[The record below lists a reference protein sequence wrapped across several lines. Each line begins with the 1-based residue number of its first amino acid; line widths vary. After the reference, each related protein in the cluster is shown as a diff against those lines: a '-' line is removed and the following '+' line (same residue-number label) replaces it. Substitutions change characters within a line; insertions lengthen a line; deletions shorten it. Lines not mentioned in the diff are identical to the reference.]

1 MKSRVLSELRPYL
14 IAFVSSAVPALI
26 FTLLVRL
33 CFMNE
38 VFLRTLFT
46 LLAWLGGAA
55 ALLSPLIIALVRFS
69 RLLYAPAAP
78 KAPNAAAEP
87 ASAPIAP
94 EPAASAPA
102 APEPAPAPIAPEPA
116 PAAPDPK
123 PTNPARPAVSRR
135 QVTAHFLTG
144 YCFLL
149 LGGGVLLASVFLL
162 LPAVDLI
169 PLFLLLPAVDLIPLF
184 GVSAQDI
191 LSAVYAFL
199 SSEPVLYLEL
209 VLLLF
214 SWAAFEL
221 LFLMALP
228 AIGCTFPQGARVAVP
243 VLAFLAC
250 TFFVFPYLTD
260 NVLLPVLS
268 LIASWSIPFAALLLF
283 LAYAVCALLCFVL
296 IDGSLRSPSN
306 RR

>member
-55 ALLSPLIIALVRFS
+55 ALLSPLIIALVCFS
-69 RLLYAPAAP
+69 RLLYAPTAAP
-78 KAPNAAAEP
+78 EKAAA
-87 ASAPIAP
+87 
-94 EPAASAPA
+94 
-102 APEPAPAPIAPEPA
+102 EPAPAPIAPEPA
-116 PAAPDPK
+116 PAQTPSP
-123 PTNPARPAVSRR
+123 NPAPNSARLAVSRK
-135 QVTAHFLTG
+135 QVTAHFFMG

-149 LGGGVLLASVFLL
+149 LGGGVLLASV
-162 LPAVDLI
+162 
-169 PLFLLLPAVDLIPLF
+169 FLLLPAVDLIPLF

-199 SSEPVLYLEL
+199 SSEPILYLEL
-209 VLLLF
+209 ALILF
-214 SWAAFEL
+214 AWAAFEL

-228 AIGCTFPQGARVAVP
+228 ALGHTLPQGAHIAVP
-243 VLAFLAC
+243 VLAFFAC
-250 TFFVFPYLTD
+250 TFFAFPYVTE
-260 NVLLPVLS
+260 NVLLPLLS
-268 LIASWSIPFAALLLF
+268 LVASWSVVFAAFLLF

-296 IDGSLRSPSN
+296 IDGSLRTSSASQQG
-306 RR
+306 

>member
-1 MKSRVLSELRPYL
+1 MKSRVLTEIKPYL
-14 IAFVSSAVPALI
+14 IAFASSAVPALV

-46 LLAWLGGAA
+46 LLAWLGGVA
-55 ALLSPLIIALVRFS
+55 ALLSPLVIALVRFS

-78 KAPNAAAEP
+78 KAPNAAAEQ
-87 ASAPIAP
+87 ASAPVAP
-94 EPAASAPA
+94 ETALAQTSAPM
-102 APEPAPAPIAPEPA
+102 PAP
-116 PAAPDPK
+116 K
-123 PTNPARPAVSRR
+123 PVRPLISRR
-135 QVTAHFLTG
+135 QVAIHFLTG

-149 LGGGVLLASVFLL
+149 LGGGVLLASV
-162 LPAVDLI
+162 
-169 PLFLLLPAVDLIPLF
+169 FLLLPAVDLIPLF

-209 VLLLF
+209 VLLL
-214 SWAAFEL
+214 
-221 LFLMALP
+221 
-228 AIGCTFPQGARVAVP
+228 
-243 VLAFLAC
+243 LAC

>member
-87 ASAPIAP
+87 ASALN
-94 EPAASAPA
+94 
-102 APEPAPAPIAPEPA
+102 APEPAPAPNVPEPA
-116 PAAPDPK
+116 AAPDPK
-123 PTNPARPAVSRR
+123 SPEPVAPKPSPQFARPAVSRR

-149 LGGGVLLASVFLL
+149 LGGGVLIASV
-162 LPAVDLI
+162 
-169 PLFLLLPAVDLIPLF
+169 FLLLPAVDLIPLF

-199 SSEPVLYLEL
+199 SSEPILYLEL
-209 VLLLF
+209 ALILLA
-214 SWAAFEL
+214 WAAFEL

-228 AIGCTFPQGARVAVP
+228 AIGHTLPQGAHIAVP
-243 VLAFLAC
+243 VLAFFAC
-250 TFFVFPYLTD
+250 TFFAFPYVTE
-260 NVLLPVLS
+260 NVLLPLLS
-268 LIASWSIPFAALLLF
+268 LVASWSVVFAAFLLF

>member
-55 ALLSPLIIALVRFS
+55 ALLSPLIIALVCFS
-69 RLLYAPAAP
+69 RLLYAPTAAP
-78 KAPNAAAEP
+78 EKAAA
-87 ASAPIAP
+87 
-94 EPAASAPA
+94 
-102 APEPAPAPIAPEPA
+102 EPAPAPIAPEPA
-116 PAAPDPK
+116 PAQTPSP
-123 PTNPARPAVSRR
+123 NPAPNSARLAVSRK
-135 QVTAHFLTG
+135 QVTAHFFMG

-149 LGGGVLLASVFLL
+149 LGGGVLLASV
-162 LPAVDLI
+162 
-169 PLFLLLPAVDLIPLF
+169 FLLLPAVDLIPLF

-199 SSEPVLYLEL
+199 SSEPILYLEL
-209 VLLLF
+209 ALILF
-214 SWAAFEL
+214 AWAAFEL

-228 AIGCTFPQGARVAVP
+228 ALGHTLPQGAHIAVP
-243 VLAFLAC
+243 VLAFFAC
-250 TFFVFPYLTD
+250 TFFAFPYVTE
-260 NVLLPVLS
+260 NVLLPLLS
-268 LIASWSIPFAALLLF
+268 LVASWSIPFAAFLLF

-296 IDGSLRSPSN
+296 IDGSLRTSSASQQG
-306 RR
+306 

>member
-1 MKSRVLSELRPYL
+1 MKSRVFTEIKPYL
-14 IAFVSSAVPALI
+14 IAFVSSAVPALV

-33 CFMNE
+33 WLMNE

-55 ALLSPLIIALVRFS
+55 ALLSPLVIALVRFS

-87 ASAPIAP
+87 APAPIAP
-94 EPAASAPA
+94 EPAAAPD
-102 APEPAPAPIAPEPA
+102 PKSPKPV
-116 PAAPDPK
+116 APDPK

-135 QVTAHFLTG
+135 QVAAHFLTG

-149 LGGGVLLASVFLL
+149 LGEGVLLASV
-162 LPAVDLI
+162 
-169 PLFLLLPAVDLIPLF
+169 FLLLPAVDLIPLF

-209 VLLLF
+209 VLLLLA
-214 SWAAFEL
+214 WAAFEL

-228 AIGCTFPQGARVAVP
+228 AIGCTFPQGARIAVP

-296 IDGSLRSPSN
+296 IDGSLRSHSN

>member
-14 IAFVSSAVPALI
+14 IAFVSSAVPALV

-69 RLLYAPAAP
+69 RLLYAPTAAP
-78 KAPNAAAEP
+78 EKAAA
-87 ASAPIAP
+87 
-94 EPAASAPA
+94 
-102 APEPAPAPIAPEPA
+102 EPAPAPIAPEPA
-116 PAAPDPK
+116 AAPDPKSPKPAPDPK

-135 QVTAHFLTG
+135 QVATHFLTG

-149 LGGGVLLASVFLL
+149 LGVGVLLASVFLL
-162 LPAVDLI
+162 LPAVG
-169 PLFLLLPAVDLIPLF
+169 LIPLF

-199 SSEPVLYLEL
+199 SSEPILYLEL
-209 VLLLF
+209 ALILF
-214 SWAAFEL
+214 AWAAFEL

>member
-1 MKSRVLSELRPYL
+1 MKSRVLTEIKSYL
-14 IAFVSSAVPALI
+14 IAFVSSAVPALV

-33 CFMNE
+33 WLMNE

-46 LLAWLGGAA
+46 LLAWFGGAA

-87 ASAPIAP
+87 TSA
-94 EPAASAPA
+94 PAASASEPA
-102 APEPAPAPIAPEPA
+102 APSPASSE
-116 PAAPDPK
+116 PAAPKPSPK
-123 PTNPARPAVSRR
+123 PARPAVSRR

-169 PLFLLLPAVDLIPLF
+169 PLF

-209 VLLLF
+209 VLILLA
-214 SWAAFEL
+214 WAAFEL

-228 AIGCTFPQGARVAVP
+228 AIGYTLPQGARIAVP

-250 TFFVFPYLTD
+250 TFFAFPYVTE
-260 NVLLPVLS
+260 NVLLPLLS
-268 LIASWSIPFAALLLF
+268 LIASWSVMFAALLLF

-296 IDGSLRSPSN
+296 IDGSLRNPSN

>member
-87 ASAPIAP
+87 A
-94 EPAASAPA
+94 
-102 APEPAPAPIAPEPA
+102 PAPIAPEPA
-116 PAAPDPK
+116 PAPIVPEPAAAPDPKSPKPAPDPK
-123 PTNPARPAVSRR
+123 PINPARPVISRR
-135 QVTAHFLTG
+135 QVAAHFLTG

-149 LGGGVLLASVFLL
+149 LGGGILIASV
-162 LPAVDLI
+162 
-169 PLFLLLPAVDLIPLF
+169 FLLLPAVDLIPLF

-199 SSEPVLYLEL
+199 SSEPILYLEL
-209 VLLLF
+209 ALILF
-214 SWAAFEL
+214 AWAAFEL

-228 AIGCTFPQGARVAVP
+228 ALGHTLPQGAHIAVP
-243 VLAFLAC
+243 VLAFFAC
-250 TFFVFPYLTD
+250 TFFAFPYVTE
-260 NVLLPVLS
+260 NVLLPLLS
-268 LIASWSIPFAALLLF
+268 LVASWSIPFAAFLLF
-283 LAYAVCALLCFVL
+283 LAFAVCALLCFVL

>member
-1 MKSRVLSELRPYL
+1 MKSRVLTEIRPYL
-14 IAFVSSAVPALI
+14 VAFVSSAVPALV

-33 CFMNE
+33 WLMNE
-38 VFLRTLFT
+38 VFLGTLFT
-46 LLAWLGGAA
+46 LFAWLGGAA
-55 ALLSPLIIALVRFS
+55 ALLSPLVIALVRFS
-69 RLLYAPAAP
+69 RLLYAPTAQQ
-78 KAPNAAAEP
+78 APNAAAEQ
-87 ASAPIAP
+87 ATA
-94 EPAASAPA
+94 PAASASEPA
-102 APEPAPAPIAPEPA
+102 APSPASSE
-116 PAAPDPK
+116 PAAPKPAPK
-123 PTNPARPAVSRR
+123 AVRPAVSRR
-135 QVTAHFLTG
+135 QVTIHFLTG

-149 LGGGVLLASVFLL
+149 LGGGVLLASVFS
-162 LPAVDLI
+162 
-169 PLFLLLPAVDLIPLF
+169 LLPAVDLIPLF

-191 LSAVYAFL
+191 FSAVYAFL

-209 VLLLF
+209 ALILLA
-214 SWAAFEL
+214 WAAFEL

-228 AIGCTFPQGARVAVP
+228 AIGYTLPQGARIAVP

-250 TFFVFPYLTD
+250 TFFAFPYVTE

-268 LIASWSIPFAALLLF
+268 LVASWSIVFAALLLF

>member
-14 IAFVSSAVPALI
+14 IAFVSSAVPALV

-69 RLLYAPAAP
+69 RLLYAPAVP

-87 ASAPIAP
+87 ASALNAP

-102 APEPAPAPIAPEPA
+102 SPES
-116 PAAPDPK
+116 AAPK
-123 PTNPARPAVSRR
+123 PSPQFARPVISRR
-135 QVTAHFLTG
+135 QVAAHFLTG

-149 LGGGVLLASVFLL
+149 LGEGVLLASV
-162 LPAVDLI
+162 
-169 PLFLLLPAVDLIPLF
+169 FLLLPAVDLIPLF

-199 SSEPVLYLEL
+199 SSEPILYLEL
-209 VLLLF
+209 ALILF
-214 SWAAFEL
+214 AWAAFEL

-228 AIGCTFPQGARVAVP
+228 ALGHTLPQGAHIAVP
-243 VLAFLAC
+243 VLAFFAC
-250 TFFVFPYLTD
+250 TFFAFPYLTD

-296 IDGSLRSPSN
+296 IDGSLRSHSN

>member
-1 MKSRVLSELRPYL
+1 MKSRVLVELRPYL
-14 IAFVSSAVPALI
+14 IAFVSSAVPALV

-87 ASAPIAP
+87 AP
-94 EPAASAPA
+94 APA
-102 APEPAPAPIAPEPA
+102 AAPDPKSPKP
-116 PAAPDPK
+116 APDPK
-123 PTNPARPAVSRR
+123 PTNPARPVISRR
-135 QVTAHFLTG
+135 QVAAHFLTG

-149 LGGGVLLASVFLL
+149 LGEGVLLASV
-162 LPAVDLI
+162 
-169 PLFLLLPAVDLIPLF
+169 FLLLPAVDLIPLF

-199 SSEPVLYLEL
+199 SSEPILYLEL
-209 VLLLF
+209 ALILLA
-214 SWAAFEL
+214 WAAFEL

-228 AIGCTFPQGARVAVP
+228 AIGHTLPQGAHIAVP
-243 VLAFLAC
+243 VLAFFAC
-250 TFFVFPYLTD
+250 TFFAFPYVTE

-268 LIASWSIPFAALLLF
+268 LIASWSIPFAAFLLF

-296 IDGSLRSPSN
+296 IDGSLRTSSASQQG
-306 RR
+306 

>member
-14 IAFVSSAVPALI
+14 IAFVSSAVPALV

-87 ASAPIAP
+87 APAPIAP
-94 EPAASAPA
+94 EPAAAPD
-102 APEPAPAPIAPEPA
+102 PKSPKPV
-116 PAAPDPK
+116 APDPK
-123 PTNPARPAVSRR
+123 PTNPARPVISRR
-135 QVTAHFLTG
+135 QVAAHFLTG

-149 LGGGVLLASVFLL
+149 LGGGILIASV
-162 LPAVDLI
+162 
-169 PLFLLLPAVDLIPLF
+169 FLLLPAVDLIPLF

-199 SSEPVLYLEL
+199 SSEPILYLEL
-209 VLLLF
+209 ALILF
-214 SWAAFEL
+214 AWAAFEL

-228 AIGCTFPQGARVAVP
+228 AIGHTLPQGAHIAVP
-243 VLAFLAC
+243 VLAFFAC
-250 TFFVFPYLTD
+250 TFFAFPYVTE
-260 NVLLPVLS
+260 NVLLPLLS
-268 LIASWSIPFAALLLF
+268 LVASWSIPFAAFLLF

-296 IDGSLRSPSN
+296 IDGSLRTSSASQQG
-306 RR
+306 

>member
-1 MKSRVLSELRPYL
+1 MKSRVLNELKPYL
-14 IAFVSSAVPALI
+14 IAFVSSAVPALV

-87 ASAPIAP
+87 ASALN
-94 EPAASAPA
+94 
-102 APEPAPAPIAPEPA
+102 APEPAPAPIAP
-116 PAAPDPK
+116 K
-123 PTNPARPAVSRR
+123 PARPAVSRR
-135 QVTAHFLTG
+135 QVTIHFLTG

-149 LGGGVLLASVFLL
+149 LGGGVLLASV
-162 LPAVDLI
+162 
-169 PLFLLLPAVDLIPLF
+169 FLLLPAVDLIPLF

-209 VLLLF
+209 ALILLA
-214 SWAAFEL
+214 WAAFEL
-221 LFLMALP
+221 LFLMTLP
-228 AIGCTFPQGARVAVP
+228 AIGYTLPQGARIAVP

-268 LIASWSIPFAALLLF
+268 LIAPWSIPFAALLLF

-296 IDGSLRSPSN
+296 IDGSLRSPST

>member
-14 IAFVSSAVPALI
+14 IAFVSSAVPALV

-87 ASAPIAP
+87 A
-94 EPAASAPA
+94 
-102 APEPAPAPIAPEPA
+102 PAPIAPEPA
-116 PAAPDPK
+116 SAPDPKSPKPAPDPK
-123 PTNPARPAVSRR
+123 PTNPARPVISRR
-135 QVTAHFLTG
+135 QVAAHFLTG

-149 LGGGVLLASVFLL
+149 LGEGVLLASV
-162 LPAVDLI
+162 
-169 PLFLLLPAVDLIPLF
+169 FLLLPAVDLIPLF

-199 SSEPVLYLEL
+199 SSEPILYLEL
-209 VLLLF
+209 ALILF
-214 SWAAFEL
+214 AWAAFEL

-228 AIGCTFPQGARVAVP
+228 ALGHTLPQGAHIAVP
-243 VLAFLAC
+243 VLAFFAC
-250 TFFVFPYLTD
+250 TFFAFPYVTE
-260 NVLLPVLS
+260 NVLLPLLS
-268 LIASWSIPFAALLLF
+268 LVASWSIPFAAFLLF

-296 IDGSLRSPSN
+296 IDGSLRTSSASQQG
-306 RR
+306 

>member
-1 MKSRVLSELRPYL
+1 MKSRVLNELKPYL
-14 IAFVSSAVPALI
+14 IAFVSSAVPALV
-26 FTLLVRL
+26 FTLFVRL
-33 CFMNE
+33 WLMNE

-78 KAPNAAAEP
+78 KAPNAAAEQ
-87 ASAPIAP
+87 
-94 EPAASAPA
+94 ASAPA
-102 APEPAPAPIAPEPA
+102 APETAPAQTSAPMPAP
-116 PAAPDPK
+116 K
-123 PTNPARPAVSRR
+123 SVRPLISRR
-135 QVTAHFLTG
+135 QVTIHFLTG

-149 LGGGVLLASVFLL
+149 LGVGVLLASVFS
-162 LPAVDLI
+162 
-169 PLFLLLPAVDLIPLF
+169 LLPAVDLIPLF

-209 VLLLF
+209 VLLLLA
-214 SWAAFEL
+214 WAAFEL

-243 VLAFLAC
+243 ILAFLAC

-268 LIASWSIPFAALLLF
+268 LIASWSIPFAAFLLF
-283 LAYAVCALLCFVL
+283 LAFAVCALLCFVL

>member
-1 MKSRVLSELRPYL
+1 MKSRVLTELRPYL
-14 IAFVSSAVPALI
+14 IAFVSSAVPALV

-87 ASAPIAP
+87 APAPIAP
-94 EPAASAPA
+94 EPAAAPD
-102 APEPAPAPIAPEPA
+102 PKSPKP
-116 PAAPDPK
+116 APDPK
-123 PTNPARPAVSRR
+123 PTNPARPVISRR
-135 QVTAHFLTG
+135 QVAAHFLTG

-149 LGGGVLLASVFLL
+149 LGGGILIASV
-162 LPAVDLI
+162 
-169 PLFLLLPAVDLIPLF
+169 FLLLPAVDLIPLF

-199 SSEPVLYLEL
+199 SSEPILYLEL
-209 VLLLF
+209 ALILLA
-214 SWAAFEL
+214 WAAFEL

-228 AIGCTFPQGARVAVP
+228 ALGHTLPQGAHIAVP
-243 VLAFLAC
+243 VLAFFAC
-250 TFFVFPYLTD
+250 TFFAFPYVTE
-260 NVLLPVLS
+260 NVLLPLLS
-268 LIASWSIPFAALLLF
+268 LVASWSIPFAAFLLF

-296 IDGSLRSPSN
+296 IDGSLRTSSAAQQ
-306 RR
+306 RG

>member
-1 MKSRVLSELRPYL
+1 MKSRVLVEIRPYL
-14 IAFVSSAVPALI
+14 IAFVSSAVPALV

-87 ASAPIAP
+87 ASALN
-94 EPAASAPA
+94 

-116 PAAPDPK
+116 AAPDPKSPKPVAPDPK
-123 PTNPARPAVSRR
+123 PTNPARPVISRR
-135 QVTAHFLTG
+135 QVAAHFLTG

-149 LGGGVLLASVFLL
+149 LGGGILIASV
-162 LPAVDLI
+162 
-169 PLFLLLPAVDLIPLF
+169 FLLLPAVDLIPLF

-199 SSEPVLYLEL
+199 SSEPILYLEL
-209 VLLLF
+209 ALILF
-214 SWAAFEL
+214 AWAAFEL

-228 AIGCTFPQGARVAVP
+228 ALGHTLPQGAHIAVP
-243 VLAFLAC
+243 VLAFFAC
-250 TFFVFPYLTD
+250 TFFAFPYVTE
-260 NVLLPVLS
+260 NVLLPLLS
-268 LIASWSIPFAALLLF
+268 LVASWSVVFAAFLLF

-296 IDGSLRSPSN
+296 IDGSLRTSSASQQG
-306 RR
+306 

>member
-1 MKSRVLSELRPYL
+1 MKSRVLVELRPYL
-14 IAFVSSAVPALI
+14 IAFVSSAVPALV

-87 ASAPIAP
+87 TFAPNAP
-94 EPAASAPA
+94 EPAAAPD
-102 APEPAPAPIAPEPA
+102 PKSPKP
-116 PAAPDPK
+116 APDPK
-123 PTNPARPAVSRR
+123 PTNPARPVISRR
-135 QVTAHFLTG
+135 QVAAHFLTG

-149 LGGGVLLASVFLL
+149 LGGGILIASV
-162 LPAVDLI
+162 
-169 PLFLLLPAVDLIPLF
+169 FLLLPAVDLIPLF

-199 SSEPVLYLEL
+199 SSEPILYLEL
-209 VLLLF
+209 ALILLA
-214 SWAAFEL
+214 WAAFEL

-228 AIGCTFPQGARVAVP
+228 ALGHTLPQGAHIAVP
-243 VLAFLAC
+243 VLAFFAC
-250 TFFVFPYLTD
+250 TFFAFPYVTE
-260 NVLLPVLS
+260 NVLLPLLS
-268 LIASWSIPFAALLLF
+268 LVASWSIPFAAFLLF

-296 IDGSLRSPSN
+296 IDGSLRTSFASQQG
-306 RR
+306 

>member
-14 IAFVSSAVPALI
+14 IAFVSSAVPALV

-69 RLLYAPAAP
+69 RLLYAPTAAP
-78 KAPNAAAEP
+78 EKAAA
-87 ASAPIAP
+87 
-94 EPAASAPA
+94 
-102 APEPAPAPIAPEPA
+102 EPAPAPIAPEPA
-116 PAAPDPK
+116 AAPDPKSPKPVAPDPK

-135 QVTAHFLTG
+135 QVAAHFLTG

-149 LGGGVLLASVFLL
+149 LGGGILIASV
-162 LPAVDLI
+162 
-169 PLFLLLPAVDLIPLF
+169 FLLLPAVDLIPLF

-199 SSEPVLYLEL
+199 SSEPILYLEL
-209 VLLLF
+209 ALILF
-214 SWAAFEL
+214 AWAAFEL

-228 AIGCTFPQGARVAVP
+228 ALGHTLPQGAHIAVP

-250 TFFVFPYLTD
+250 TFFAFPYVTE
-260 NVLLPVLS
+260 NVLLPLLS
-268 LIASWSIPFAALLLF
+268 LVASWSIPFAAFLLF

-296 IDGSLRSPSN
+296 IDGSLRTSSASQQG
-306 RR
+306 

>member
-14 IAFVSSAVPALI
+14 IAFVSSAVPALV

-69 RLLYAPAAP
+69 RLLYAPTAAP
-78 KAPNAAAEP
+78 EKAAA
-87 ASAPIAP
+87 
-94 EPAASAPA
+94 
-102 APEPAPAPIAPEPA
+102 EPAPAPIAPEPA
-116 PAAPDPK
+116 AAPDPKSPKPVAPDPK

-135 QVTAHFLTG
+135 QVAAHFLTG

-149 LGGGVLLASVFLL
+149 LGGGILIASV
-162 LPAVDLI
+162 
-169 PLFLLLPAVDLIPLF
+169 FLLLPAVDLIPLF

-199 SSEPVLYLEL
+199 SSEPILYLEL
-209 VLLLF
+209 ALTLF
-214 SWAAFEL
+214 AWAAFEL

-228 AIGCTFPQGARVAVP
+228 ALGHTLPQGAHIAVP
-243 VLAFLAC
+243 VLAFFAC
-250 TFFVFPYLTD
+250 TFFAFPYVTE
-260 NVLLPVLS
+260 NVLLPLLS
-268 LIASWSIPFAALLLF
+268 LVASWSIPFAAFLLF

-296 IDGSLRSPSN
+296 IDGSLRTSSASQQG
-306 RR
+306 

>member
-1 MKSRVLSELRPYL
+1 MKSRVLTEIKPYL
-14 IAFVSSAVPALI
+14 IAFASSAVPALV

-46 LLAWLGGAA
+46 LFAWLGGAA
-55 ALLSPLIIALVRFS
+55 ALLSPLVIALVRFS
-69 RLLYAPAAP
+69 RLLYAPTAQQ
-78 KAPNAAAEP
+78 APNAAAEQ
-87 ASAPIAP
+87 ASAPVAP
-94 EPAASAPA
+94 ETAPAQTSAPM
-102 APEPAPAPIAPEPA
+102 PAPM
-116 PAAPDPK
+116 
-123 PTNPARPAVSRR
+123 PARPAVSRR
-135 QVTAHFLTG
+135 QVATHFLTG

-149 LGGGVLLASVFLL
+149 LGEGVLLASVFS
-162 LPAVDLI
+162 
-169 PLFLLLPAVDLIPLF
+169 LLPAVDLIPLF

>member
-1 MKSRVLSELRPYL
+1 MKSRVFTEIKPYL
-14 IAFVSSAVPALI
+14 IAFVSSAVPALV

-33 CFMNE
+33 WLMNE

-69 RLLYAPAAP
+69 RLLYAPTAAP
-78 KAPNAAAEP
+78 EKAAA
-87 ASAPIAP
+87 
-94 EPAASAPA
+94 
-102 APEPAPAPIAPEPA
+102 EPAPAPIAPEPA
-116 PAAPDPK
+116 AAPDPKSPKPAPDPK

-135 QVTAHFLTG
+135 QVAAHFLTG

-149 LGGGVLLASVFLL
+149 LGEGVLLASVFLL
-162 LPAVDLI
+162 LPAVG
-169 PLFLLLPAVDLIPLF
+169 LIPLF

-209 VLLLF
+209 VLLLLA
-214 SWAAFEL
+214 WAAFEL

-296 IDGSLRSPSN
+296 IDGSLRSHSN

>member
-169 PLFLLLPAVDLIPLF
+169 PLF

>member
-1 MKSRVLSELRPYL
+1 MKSRVFTEIKPYL
-14 IAFVSSAVPALI
+14 IAFVSSAVPALV

-33 CFMNE
+33 WLINE

-55 ALLSPLIIALVRFS
+55 ALLSPLVIALVRFS

-78 KAPNAAAEP
+78 KAPNAAAKQ
-87 ASAPIAP
+87 ASAPATSAPASP

-102 APEPAPAPIAPEPA
+102 SSESAAPMPAPMPA
-116 PAAPDPK
+116 PK
-123 PTNPARPAVSRR
+123 PARPAVSRR
-135 QVTAHFLTG
+135 QVATHFLTG

-149 LGGGVLLASVFLL
+149 LGVGVLLASV
-162 LPAVDLI
+162 
-169 PLFLLLPAVDLIPLF
+169 FLLLPAVDLIPLF

-209 VLLLF
+209 VLLLLA
-214 SWAAFEL
+214 WAAFEL

-228 AIGCTFPQGARVAVP
+228 AIGCTFPQGARIAVP

-268 LIASWSIPFAALLLF
+268 LIASWSIPFAAFLLF

>member
-14 IAFVSSAVPALI
+14 IAFVSSAVPALV

-87 ASAPIAP
+87 APAPIAP

-102 APEPAPAPIAPEPA
+102 SPEPAA
-116 PAAPDPK
+116 PK
-123 PTNPARPAVSRR
+123 PSPQFARPVISRR
-135 QVTAHFLTG
+135 QVAAHFLTG

-149 LGGGVLLASVFLL
+149 LGGGILIASV
-162 LPAVDLI
+162 
-169 PLFLLLPAVDLIPLF
+169 FLLLPAVDLIPLF

-199 SSEPVLYLEL
+199 SSEPILYLEL
-209 VLLLF
+209 ALILF
-214 SWAAFEL
+214 AWAAFEL

-228 AIGCTFPQGARVAVP
+228 ALGHTLPQGAHIAVP
-243 VLAFLAC
+243 VLAFFAC
-250 TFFVFPYLTD
+250 TFFAFPYVTE
-260 NVLLPVLS
+260 NVLLPLLS
-268 LIASWSIPFAALLLF
+268 LVASWSIPFAAFLLF

-296 IDGSLRSPSN
+296 IDGSLRTSSASQQG
-306 RR
+306 

>member
-14 IAFVSSAVPALI
+14 IAFVSSAVPALV

-87 ASAPIAP
+87 APAPIAP
-94 EPAASAPA
+94 EPAAAPD
-102 APEPAPAPIAPEPA
+102 PKSPKP
-116 PAAPDPK
+116 APDPK

-135 QVTAHFLTG
+135 QVAAHFLTG

-149 LGGGVLLASVFLL
+149 LGEGVLLASVFLL
-162 LPAVDLI
+162 LPAVG
-169 PLFLLLPAVDLIPLF
+169 LIPLF

-199 SSEPVLYLEL
+199 SSEPILYLEL
-209 VLLLF
+209 ALILF
-214 SWAAFEL
+214 AWAAFEL

-228 AIGCTFPQGARVAVP
+228 ALGHSLPQGAHIAVP
-243 VLAFLAC
+243 VLAFFAC
-250 TFFVFPYLTD
+250 TFFAFPYVTE
-260 NVLLPVLS
+260 NVLLPLLS
-268 LIASWSIPFAALLLF
+268 LVASWSIPFAAFLLF

-296 IDGSLRSPSN
+296 IDGSLRTSSASQQG
-306 RR
+306 

>member
-1 MKSRVLSELRPYL
+1 MKSRVLTEIKPYL
-14 IAFVSSAVPALI
+14 IAFVSSAVPALV

-33 CFMNE
+33 WLMNE
-38 VFLRTLFT
+38 VLLRTLFT

-55 ALLSPLIIALVRFS
+55 ALLSPLVIALVRFS
-69 RLLYAPAAP
+69 RLLYAPTAP
-78 KAPNAAAEP
+78 KAPNAAAEQ
-87 ASAPIAP
+87 ASSPIAP
-94 EPAASAPA
+94 EAAPAQTSAPM
-102 APEPAPAPIAPEPA
+102 PAP
-116 PAAPDPK
+116 K
-123 PTNPARPAVSRR
+123 PVRPAVSRK
-135 QVTAHFLTG
+135 QVAAHFLTG

-149 LGGGVLLASVFLL
+149 LGGGVLIASV
-162 LPAVDLI
+162 
-169 PLFLLLPAVDLIPLF
+169 FLLLPAVDLIPLF

-191 LSAVYAFL
+191 FSAVYAFL

-228 AIGCTFPQGARVAVP
+228 AIGCTLPQGARVAVP

-250 TFFVFPYLTD
+250 TFFIFPFLAD

-268 LIASWSIPFAALLLF
+268 LIASWSIVFAALLLF

-296 IDGSLRSPSN
+296 IDGSLRNPSN

>member
-1 MKSRVLSELRPYL
+1 MKSRVLVELRPYL
-14 IAFVSSAVPALI
+14 IAFVSSAVPALV

-87 ASAPIAP
+87 APAPIAP
-94 EPAASAPA
+94 EPAAAPD
-102 APEPAPAPIAPEPA
+102 PKSPKP
-116 PAAPDPK
+116 APDPK
-123 PTNPARPAVSRR
+123 PTNPARPVISRR
-135 QVTAHFLTG
+135 QVAAHFLTG

-149 LGGGVLLASVFLL
+149 LGEGVLLASV
-162 LPAVDLI
+162 
-169 PLFLLLPAVDLIPLF
+169 FLLLPAVDLIPLF

-199 SSEPVLYLEL
+199 SSEPILYLEL
-209 VLLLF
+209 ALILF
-214 SWAAFEL
+214 AWAAFEL

-228 AIGCTFPQGARVAVP
+228 AIGHTLPQGAHIAVP
-243 VLAFLAC
+243 VLAFFAC
-250 TFFVFPYLTD
+250 TFFAFPYVTE
-260 NVLLPVLS
+260 NVLLPLLS
-268 LIASWSIPFAALLLF
+268 LVASWSIPFAAFLLF

-296 IDGSLRSPSN
+296 IDGSLRTSSASQQG
-306 RR
+306 

>member
-14 IAFVSSAVPALI
+14 IAFVSSAVPALV

-87 ASAPIAP
+87 ASALN
-94 EPAASAPA
+94 

-116 PAAPDPK
+116 ASAPVSPESAAPK
-123 PTNPARPAVSRR
+123 PSPQFARPAVSRR

-144 YCFLL
+144 YWFLL
-149 LGGGVLLASVFLL
+149 LGGGILIASV
-162 LPAVDLI
+162 
-169 PLFLLLPAVDLIPLF
+169 FLLLPAVDLIPLF

-191 LSAVYAFL
+191 FSAVYAFL

-209 VLLLF
+209 VLIFLA
-214 SWAAFEL
+214 WAAFEL

-228 AIGCTFPQGARVAVP
+228 AIGYTLPQGARIAVP

-250 TFFVFPYLTD
+250 TFFVFPFLTD

-268 LIASWSIPFAALLLF
+268 LIASWSIVFAAFLLF

-296 IDGSLRSPSN
+296 IDGSLRSPSS

>member
-14 IAFVSSAVPALI
+14 IAFVSSAVPALV

-87 ASAPIAP
+87 ASALNAP
-94 EPAASAPA
+94 EPAAAPD
-102 APEPAPAPIAPEPA
+102 PKSPKPV
-116 PAAPDPK
+116 APDPK
-123 PTNPARPAVSRR
+123 PTNPARPVISRR
-135 QVTAHFLTG
+135 QVAAHFLTG

-169 PLFLLLPAVDLIPLF
+169 PLF

-199 SSEPVLYLEL
+199 SSEPILYLEL
-209 VLLLF
+209 ALILF
-214 SWAAFEL
+214 AWAAFEL

-228 AIGCTFPQGARVAVP
+228 ALGHTLPQGAHIAVP
-243 VLAFLAC
+243 VLAFFAC
-250 TFFVFPYLTD
+250 TFFAFPYVTE
-260 NVLLPVLS
+260 NVLLPLLS
-268 LIASWSIPFAALLLF
+268 LVASWSVVFAAFLLF

-296 IDGSLRSPSN
+296 IDGSLRTSSASQQG
-306 RR
+306 

>member
-1 MKSRVLSELRPYL
+1 MKSRVLVELRPYL

-69 RLLYAPAAP
+69 RLLYAPTAP

-94 EPAASAPA
+94 EPASA
-102 APEPAPAPIAPEPA
+102 APDPKSPK

-123 PTNPARPAVSRR
+123 PTNPARPVISRR
-135 QVTAHFLTG
+135 QAAAHFLTG

-162 LPAVDLI
+162 LPAVDLN
-169 PLFLLLPAVDLIPLF
+169 PLF

-191 LSAVYAFL
+191 FSAVYAFL
-199 SSEPVLYLEL
+199 SSEPILYLEL
-209 VLLLF
+209 ALILLA
-214 SWAAFEL
+214 WAAFEL

-228 AIGCTFPQGARVAVP
+228 AIGHTLPQGAHIAVP
-243 VLAFLAC
+243 VLAFFAC
-250 TFFVFPYLTD
+250 TFFAFPYVTE
-260 NVLLPVLS
+260 NVLLPLLS
-268 LIASWSIPFAALLLF
+268 LVASWSVVFAAFLLF

-296 IDGSLRSPSN
+296 IDGSLRTSSASQQG
-306 RR
+306 

>member
-1 MKSRVLSELRPYL
+1 MKSRVLVEIRPYL
-14 IAFVSSAVPALI
+14 IAFVSSAVPALV

-33 CFMNE
+33 WLMNE

-55 ALLSPLIIALVRFS
+55 ALLSPLVIALVRFS

-78 KAPNAAAEP
+78 KAPNAAAKQ
-87 ASAPIAP
+87 ASAPATSAPASP
-94 EPAASAPA
+94 EPAASAPDSSESA
-102 APEPAPAPIAPEPA
+102 APMPAPM
-116 PAAPDPK
+116 
-123 PTNPARPAVSRR
+123 PARPAVSRR
-135 QVTAHFLTG
+135 QVATHFLTG

-149 LGGGVLLASVFLL
+149 LGVGVLLASV
-162 LPAVDLI
+162 
-169 PLFLLLPAVDLIPLF
+169 FLLLPAVDLIPLF

-209 VLLLF
+209 VLIFLA
-214 SWAAFEL
+214 WAAFEL

-228 AIGCTFPQGARVAVP
+228 AIGYTLPQGARIAVP

-250 TFFVFPYLTD
+250 TFFAFPYVTE

-268 LIASWSIPFAALLLF
+268 LVASWSIVFAALLLF

-296 IDGSLRSPSN
+296 IDGSLRTSSAAQQQG
-306 RR
+306 

>member
-14 IAFVSSAVPALI
+14 IAFVSSAVPALV

-78 KAPNAAAEP
+78 KVPNAAA
-87 ASAPIAP
+87 
-94 EPAASAPA
+94 
-102 APEPAPAPIAPEPA
+102 EPAPAPIAPEPA
-116 PAAPDPK
+116 AAPDPKSPKPAPDPK
-123 PTNPARPAVSRR
+123 PTNPARPVISRR
-135 QVTAHFLTG
+135 QVAAHFLTG

-149 LGGGVLLASVFLL
+149 LGGGILIASV
-162 LPAVDLI
+162 
-169 PLFLLLPAVDLIPLF
+169 FLLLPAVDLIPLF

-199 SSEPVLYLEL
+199 SSEPILYLEL
-209 VLLLF
+209 ALILLA
-214 SWAAFEL
+214 WAAFEL

-228 AIGCTFPQGARVAVP
+228 ALGHTLPQGAHIAVP
-243 VLAFLAC
+243 VLAFFAC
-250 TFFVFPYLTD
+250 TFFAFPYVTE
-260 NVLLPVLS
+260 NVLLPLLS
-268 LIASWSIPFAALLLF
+268 LVASWSIPFAAFLLF

-296 IDGSLRSPSN
+296 IDGSLRTSSASQQG
-306 RR
+306 

>member
-1 MKSRVLSELRPYL
+1 MKNRVFTEIKPYL
-14 IAFVSSAVPALI
+14 IAFVSSAVPALV

-33 CFMNE
+33 WLMNE

-55 ALLSPLIIALVRFS
+55 ALLSPLVIALVRFS

-78 KAPNAAAEP
+78 KAPNAAAKQAPAPATSAP
-87 ASAPIAP
+87 ASP

-102 APEPAPAPIAPEPA
+102 SSESAAPMPTPMPAPM
-116 PAAPDPK
+116 
-123 PTNPARPAVSRR
+123 PARPAVSRR
-135 QVTAHFLTG
+135 QVAAHFLTG

-149 LGGGVLLASVFLL
+149 LGEGVLLASVFLL
-162 LPAVDLI
+162 LPAVG
-169 PLFLLLPAVDLIPLF
+169 LIPLF

-199 SSEPVLYLEL
+199 SSEPILYLEL
-209 VLLLF
+209 ALILF
-214 SWAAFEL
+214 AWAAFEL

-250 TFFVFPYLTD
+250 TFFAFPYVTE
-260 NVLLPVLS
+260 NVLLPLLS
-268 LIASWSIPFAALLLF
+268 LVASWSIPFAAFLLF

>member
-1 MKSRVLSELRPYL
+1 MKSRVLTEIKSYL
-14 IAFVSSAVPALI
+14 IAFVSSAVPALV

-33 CFMNE
+33 WLMNE

-46 LLAWLGGAA
+46 LLAMLGGAA

-78 KAPNAAAEP
+78 KAPNAAAEQ
-87 ASAPIAP
+87 
-94 EPAASAPA
+94 ASAPA
-102 APEPAPAPIAPEPA
+102 ASASE
-116 PAAPDPK
+116 PAAPSPASSEPAAPK
-123 PTNPARPAVSRR
+123 PSPKPARPAVSRR
-135 QVTAHFLTG
+135 QVTIHFLTG

-149 LGGGVLLASVFLL
+149 LGGGVLLASVFS
-162 LPAVDLI
+162 
-169 PLFLLLPAVDLIPLF
+169 LLPAVDLIPLF

-209 VLLLF
+209 VLILLA
-214 SWAAFEL
+214 WAAFEL

-228 AIGCTFPQGARVAVP
+228 AIGYTLPQGARIAVP
-243 VLAFLAC
+243 VLAFFAC
-250 TFFVFPYLTD
+250 TFFAFPYVTE

-268 LIASWSIPFAALLLF
+268 LVASWSVVFAALLLF

>member
-1 MKSRVLSELRPYL
+1 MKSRVLNELKPYL
-14 IAFVSSAVPALI
+14 IAFVSSAVPALV

-46 LLAWLGGAA
+46 LLALLGGAA

-87 ASAPIAP
+87 ASALN
-94 EPAASAPA
+94 
-102 APEPAPAPIAPEPA
+102 APEPAPAPIAP
-116 PAAPDPK
+116 K
-123 PTNPARPAVSRR
+123 PARPAVSRR
-135 QVTAHFLTG
+135 QVTIHFLTG

-149 LGGGVLLASVFLL
+149 LGVGVLLASVFS
-162 LPAVDLI
+162 
-169 PLFLLLPAVDLIPLF
+169 LLPAVDLIPLF

-296 IDGSLRSPSN
+296 IDGSLRTSSASQQG
-306 RR
+306 

>member
-14 IAFVSSAVPALI
+14 IAFVSSAVPALV

-33 CFMNE
+33 WLMNE

-46 LLAWLGGAA
+46 LLAWFGGAA

-78 KAPNAAAEP
+78 KAPNAAAEQ
-87 ASAPIAP
+87 
-94 EPAASAPA
+94 ASAPA
-102 APEPAPAPIAPEPA
+102 ASASE
-116 PAAPDPK
+116 PAAPSPASSEPAAPK
-123 PTNPARPAVSRR
+123 PSPKPARPAVSRR

-149 LGGGVLLASVFLL
+149 LGGGVLLASVFS
-162 LPAVDLI
+162 
-169 PLFLLLPAVDLIPLF
+169 LLPAVDLIPLF

-209 VLLLF
+209 VLILLA
-214 SWAAFEL
+214 WAAFEL

-228 AIGCTFPQGARVAVP
+228 AIGYTLPQGARIAVP

-250 TFFVFPYLTD
+250 TFFAFPYVTE

-268 LIASWSIPFAALLLF
+268 LVASWSIVFAALLLF
-283 LAYAVCALLCFVL
+283 LAYAVCTLLCFVL

>member
-1 MKSRVLSELRPYL
+1 MKSRVLVEIRPYL
-14 IAFVSSAVPALI
+14 IAFVSSAVPALV

-87 ASAPIAP
+87 ASALN
-94 EPAASAPA
+94 

-116 PAAPDPK
+116 AAPDPKSPKPAPDPK
-123 PTNPARPAVSRR
+123 PTNPARPVISRR
-135 QVTAHFLTG
+135 QVAAHFLTG

-169 PLFLLLPAVDLIPLF
+169 PLF

-199 SSEPVLYLEL
+199 SSEPILYLEL
-209 VLLLF
+209 ALILF
-214 SWAAFEL
+214 AWAAFEL

-228 AIGCTFPQGARVAVP
+228 ALGHTLPQGAHIAVP
-243 VLAFLAC
+243 VLAFFAC
-250 TFFVFPYLTD
+250 TFFAFPYVTE
-260 NVLLPVLS
+260 NVLLPLLS
-268 LIASWSIPFAALLLF
+268 LVASWSVVFAAFLLF

-296 IDGSLRSPSN
+296 IDGSLRTSSASQQG
-306 RR
+306 